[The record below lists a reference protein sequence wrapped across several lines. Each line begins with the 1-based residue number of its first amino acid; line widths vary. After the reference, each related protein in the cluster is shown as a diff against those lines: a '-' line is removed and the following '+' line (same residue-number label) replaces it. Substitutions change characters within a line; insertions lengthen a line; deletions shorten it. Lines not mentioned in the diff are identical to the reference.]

1 MMRLHFTAADLAQIT
16 LAPTANA
23 LMETVLAARRRHIG
37 PTAVRRSRSWGR
49 GRSPDGLSGTAS
61 ATGVLNGL
69 VAQEGY
75 LPDFLLQP
83 SISDLADG
91 IESVMQTTAEQ
102 FEDGLRPLSAFQR
115 ADPWAEEL
123 AAGSVKARRTLA
135 RELGACFT
143 SSLAPRWGQIQRS
156 VVADRS
162 FRAETLLRGGVDALL
177 ATLHPGWRWEAPTL
191 HIPSPVAY
199 DVGLCGRGLLLVPS
213 YLAPG
218 PLLTYR
224 PGQSTIL
231 VYPVARVDRPAD
243 SAADAL
249 GPLLGHTRAA
259 VLAALRDPASTTA
272 LAERVGVSPASI
284 SQHTTV
290 LRNAGLVS
298 TTRIGGAVLHSLA
311 PLGATLLHEGA
322 GSGRRILDRP
332 SRAFSG

>member
-23 LMETVLAARRRHIG
+23 LLETVLTARRRHIG
-37 PTAVRRSRSWGR
+37 PTAVRRSRSGGR

-69 VAQEGY
+69 VAEEGY
-75 LPDFLLQP
+75 FPDFLLQP
-83 SISDLADG
+83 SISDLVDG
-91 IESVMQTTAEQ
+91 IESVTQTAAEQ
-102 FEDGLRPLSAFQR
+102 FEAGLRPLSAFQR
-115 ADPWAEEL
+115 ADPWVEQL

-135 RELGACFT
+135 GELDACFT
-143 SSLAPRWGQIQRS
+143 SSLAPVWGRIQRS
-156 VVADRS
+156 VTADRS

-213 YLAPG
+213 YLTLG

-224 PGQSTIL
+224 PGRSTVL
-231 VYPVARVDRPAD
+231 VYPVVREDRPAD
-243 SAADAL
+243 SAADVL

-259 VLAALRDPASTTA
+259 VLAALRDPATTTA

-298 TTRIGGAVLHSLA
+298 TTRIGAAVLHSLT
-311 PLGATLLHEGA
+311 PMGAALLHEGS
-322 GSGRRILDRP
+322 GSSRTILDRFP
-332 SRAFSG
+332 RALSG